1 MVERRIVFTLEIV
14 AQVEGLVGLFLQ
26 GFRPFCRADDD
37 VLLVVDVAVVVVGA
51 EAIVFQLS
59 HVHLVDVRR
68 VRVDRGVINCVQLKT

>member
-26 GFRPFCRADDD
+26 GFRPFCRADN
-37 VLLVVDVAVVVVGA
+37 VLLVVVVVVGGGA

-68 VRVDRGVINCVQLKT
+68 ISVDRGVIDCVQLKT